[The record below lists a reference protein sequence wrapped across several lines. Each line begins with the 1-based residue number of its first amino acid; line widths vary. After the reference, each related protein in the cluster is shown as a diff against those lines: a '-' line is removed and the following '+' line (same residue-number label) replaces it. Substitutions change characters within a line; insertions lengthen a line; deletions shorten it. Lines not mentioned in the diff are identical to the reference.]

1 MAALLSAFAL
11 LALSLAAVGVH
22 GVLSG
27 DVTRRRRE
35 IGIRVALGAT
45 RQQVYRLVLRRAL
58 VPALEGVVVGVAA
71 ALLLARALSALVF
84 GIGPW
89 DPPSF
94 VIVVLGLTMVALGAT
109 WIPAWRASR
118 VSPVEAIKID

>member
-1 MAALLSAFAL
+1 VLGAFAL
-11 LALSLAAVGVH
+11 LALALAAVGVH

-45 RQQVYRLVLRRAL
+45 RQQVYRLVLRRVL
-58 VPALEGVVVGVAA
+58 RPTVEDVVIGVAG

-89 DPPSF
+89 DPTSF
-94 VIVVLGLTMVALGAT
+94 VIVVLGLAPVALGAT

-118 VSPVEAIKID
+118 VSPVETIKID